1 MNLPDMRVKF
11 AASVKLLV
19 AAGTGLRGVEQHVPL
34 EVVILDEALPT
45 MTAGVGLLSPM
56 FDSLVI
62 TE

>member
-1 MNLPDMRVKF
+1 MNLPDVQVKF

-19 AAGTGLRGVEQHVPL
+19 AAGAGLGGVEQHVPL
-34 EVVILDEALPT
+34 EVVVLDEALST
-45 MTAGVGLLSPM
+45 MTTGIGLLSPM